1 MAAEDV
7 AGRPLLGALQPAS
20 LSERHFQPLGIDV
33 TCLGADQALM
43 DAAASVLESRAP
55 AVPTGL
61 RLRLLLLRSPAGMT
75 PGRADGLGAFAA
87 AADGRAYREAGSLL
101 AVLTPSGSCVLADL
115 EGGRASAFVS
125 GAADLDSEAEAL
137 FGAPVWRFAAGH
149 GLVACHA
156 ATVVGDSGRGILLR
170 AAGGGGKSTLA
181 LAAWSAG
188 LGLLAEEVTW
198 LDARSDDAAVL
209 LLRGRPDRIHV
220 AEDVLETLGL
230 AASAGHK
237 TLSAGTVGGKARISL
252 DKAPER
258 LRGSS
263 PAGPVVFLVRGEPA
277 ESGAW
282 RPIGPLEAGDRWRAT
297 AIPGEASQA
306 ASALAAVHVRLLA
319 RGAYLLGN
327 DAPARMVERLRAID
341 AHWEEQ
347 G

>member
-1 MAAEDV
+1 MAAEDL

-20 LSERHFQPLGIDV
+20 LLERHFQPLGIDV
-33 TCLGADQALM
+33 VCQGADQALM
-43 DAAASVLESRAP
+43 DAAAAVLESCAP
-55 AVPTGL
+55 AEPTGL
-61 RLRLLLLRSPAGMT
+61 RLRLLLLRSPAGMA
-75 PGRADGLGAFAA
+75 PGSADGLGTFAA

-125 GAADLDSEAEAL
+125 PAADLDTEAEAL
-137 FGAPVWRFAAGH
+137 CGAPVWRFAAGQ

-198 LDARSDDAAVL
+198 LDARSDGAV

-230 AASAGHK
+230 AASAGHRI
-237 TLSAGTVGGKARISL
+237 LSAGTAGGKTRISL
-252 DKAPER
+252 DQAPER

-306 ASALAAVHVRLLA
+306 ASALAAVHGRLLT

-327 DAPARMVERLRAID
+327 DAPARMVERLRAIE
-341 AHWEEQ
+341 AHWEMQ
-347 G
+347 R

>member
-1 MAAEDV
+1 MVADDL
-7 AGRPLLGALQPAS
+7 AGRPLLGALHPAS
-20 LSERHFQPLGIDV
+20 LFERRFQPLGIDV
-33 TCLGADQALM
+33 TCQGADQALM
-43 DAAASVLESRAP
+43 DGAAAVLESRAP
-55 AVPTGL
+55 AEPTGL
-61 RLRLLLLRSPAGMT
+61 RLRLLLLRSPAGMA

-125 GAADLDSEAEAL
+125 GAADLDTEAEAL
-137 FGAPVWRFAAGH
+137 FGAPVWRFAARH

-198 LDARSDDAAVL
+198 LDARSDGAAVW
-209 LLRGRPDRIHV
+209 LRGRPDRIHV
-220 AEDVLETLGL
+220 AEDVLEILGL
-230 AASAGHK
+230 AASAGHQL
-237 TLSAGTVGGKARISL
+237 LSAGSAGGKIRISL
-252 DKAPER
+252 DQAPEL

-306 ASALAAVHVRLLA
+306 ASALAAVHGRLLA

-341 AHWEEQ
+341 AHWEKQ